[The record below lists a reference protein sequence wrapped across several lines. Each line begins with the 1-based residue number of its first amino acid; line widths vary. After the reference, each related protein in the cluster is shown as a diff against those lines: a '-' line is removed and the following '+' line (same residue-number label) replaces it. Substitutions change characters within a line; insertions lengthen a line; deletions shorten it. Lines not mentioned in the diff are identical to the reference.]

1 MHLLCR
7 GFCLTMK
14 KQEARENRKRKKKKK
29 AQKVEEEEEVV
40 VFHKI
45 TSIVKRNILH
55 CVQTLTGQESN
66 KH

>member
-1 MHLLCR
+1 
-7 GFCLTMK
+7 MK
-14 KQEARENRKRKKKKK
+14 RQEARENRKRKKKKK

-40 VFHKI
+40 VFRKI

-55 CVQTLTGQESN
+55 CVQTLTGQKSN

>member
-1 MHLLCR
+1 
-7 GFCLTMK
+7 MK
-14 KQEARENRKRKKKKK
+14 RQEARENRKRKKKK

-40 VFHKI
+40 VFRKI

-55 CVQTLTGQESN
+55 CVQTLTGQKSN

>member
-1 MHLLCR
+1 MCR
-7 GFCLTMK
+7 GFCITMK
-14 KQEARENRKRKKKKK
+14 RQEARENRKRKKKK

-40 VFHKI
+40 VFRKI

-55 CVQTLTGQESN
+55 CVQTLTGQKSN